1 MADKKMIV
9 EMTPETFDDIY
20 KTYRQIVLTRQFVTF
35 VELESIIKQQQ
46 APPEVNEKDI
56 STTTN

>member
-1 MADKKMIV
+1 MVDKKLIV

-20 KTYRQIVLTRQFVTF
+20 KTYRQIVLTRQFVTL

-46 APPEVNEKDI
+46 APPEVKEEDI